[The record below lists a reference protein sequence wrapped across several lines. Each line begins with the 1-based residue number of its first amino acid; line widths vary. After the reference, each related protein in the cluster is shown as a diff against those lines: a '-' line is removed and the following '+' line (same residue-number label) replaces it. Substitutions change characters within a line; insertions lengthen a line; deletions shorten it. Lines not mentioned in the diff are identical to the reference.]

1 MAKTMKTIFMMLALL
16 TAVQASAQTETLKV
30 WMDDVTMT
38 ADGKTVTRLYV
49 MENDVVDYTAF
60 SLSLIVPKAVTIAKV
75 KSGRKTV
82 NDI

>member
-1 MAKTMKTIFMMLALL
+1 MKTIFMMLALL

-38 ADGKTVTRLYV
+38 ADGQTVTRLYV

-60 SLSLIVPKAVTIAKV
+60 SLSLIVPKGVDD
-75 KSGRKTV
+75 S
-82 NDI
+82 